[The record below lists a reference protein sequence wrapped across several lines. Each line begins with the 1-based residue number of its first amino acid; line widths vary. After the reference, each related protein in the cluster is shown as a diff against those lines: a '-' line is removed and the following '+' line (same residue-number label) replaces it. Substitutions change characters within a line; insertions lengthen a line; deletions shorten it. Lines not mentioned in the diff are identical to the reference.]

1 MEELKERLKKIEELS
16 LDPFRVEPLREEL
29 EELIKRV
36 PQMSRQELEELRLFL
51 QGLRSR
57 LEENYS
63 LCFGWI
69 EEAFRKGFRGQA

>member
-1 MEELKERLKKIEELS
+1 MEELKEKLKRIEALS

-29 EELIKRV
+29 EELMSRV

-51 QGLRSR
+51 HRLKSR